1 MAASQSG
8 AIILKKMFVLGMW
21 QVYTRY
27 LAGGLTV
34 LFEYN
39 PAKSEKNLEKHGI
52 DFEQAE
58 RIWEGWT
65 ASFRVEAR
73 GEVRFQVIGRIDGEY
88 WTAIYTMR
96 GIVIRIISA
105 RRATLNERSEYDR
118 AYNNQR

>member
-1 MAASQSG
+1 M
-8 AIILKKMFVLGMW
+8 
-21 QVYTRY
+21 
-27 LAGGLTV
+27 
-34 LFEYN
+34 LFEYD

-58 RIWEGWT
+58 RIWEEWT
-65 ASFRVEAR
+65 VSFRVVAR

-96 GIVIRIISA
+96 GIAIRIISA